1 MKKELGLEEDDII
14 DIYQSLVKH
23 EICLMRL
30 GDICTTESDGGY
42 YVAKHGFS
50 VRHNVDAQMTI
61 VDVLYAMLVES
72 DALLRKFEEKE
83 LGPNDVDGFVKI
95 ISKLINILVE
105 GRLLIDM
112 PCADKR
118 VLERLDDVL
127 SGKSVIELKDGVD
140 NVYMYFDMLDR
151 ILSDKLFDR
160 LKVVQKEQLY
170 PQYVEKI
177 KNLIQD
183 WKRKGVCFKT
193 AHGEL
198 IKLLRYEAP
207 LPVTKDVERSLR
219 RVLEAYVLPFLEEP
233 LPESNRSL
241 ESVRQKLGDH
251 YPNVS
256 SEVIDAIIG
265 ALESSIKSR
274 SLREYQ
280 FVMLD
285 RMFSLF
291 DRPKIVVISAPTASG
306 KTEIFM
312 TYLAFKLLVDND
324 GVAVIIYPTKA
335 LARQQL
341 QRFIGFMYHINRKI
355 SNKTIHVY
363 ILDGDSPSG
372 GVKGKLFRGGIE
384 IELRNENRKGY
395 LKYNNEGKLVI
406 EWNDGR
412 EEDIEWVH
420 ERKEKV
426 ELKKP
431 AIVITNDS
439 MLSKHIRD
447 GSDWV
452 IDLAASLKT
461 IVIDEAHVFM
471 NDKKRSDFVHFLLL
485 RLLLIA
491 LLKERREMGK
501 GFSSNVDLYEDFK
514 ELIQER
520 KLDIILS
527 SATMSDREV
536 LIQGMS
542 TRQLGGIDLAKVT
555 KAAGGSSGS
564 SASPY
569 ELLLRGWIKK
579 AYEESSQDKKNII
592 FESYYDKIG
601 SSKRKRLYVT
611 AVYFPEPMSASRTP
625 FIEALATT
633 TIWTA
638 AAGERLGHRLHAIVF
653 VDSKDTLQE
662 IFRDLIRRGL
672 SRECFHAD
680 KLLVSPLLHM
690 QNECRGNIGH
700 KYIETLLT
708 RLNPKRN
715 TDESYQLFTRY
726 SHLQLYYKWKYVKKY
741 IHHMRKLLNSQ
752 QRRQSPDIIKEAEK
766 IIKEAESFARDV
778 YEAAS
783 RYGSASSNGS
793 RYYIFKPKDGSGG
806 SKEYYVLQHHADL
819 EKTDRQEIED
829 ILSKDNWNLVIA
841 TSTLELGVD
850 IPGVAVVLQYGA
862 PPSGESFVQRVGRS
876 GRDERSFRTA
886 FGAVFA
892 RNVGKDI
899 MLIDEM
905 EAIRSLYNLTRPSY
919 SPEPDTE
926 TLARYMALIYFD
938 GAIFDSDR
946 AIIKTIGAKRSIDDP
961 IVQALFQSLLKLYY
975 LDDDKKINETLDIF
989 KKIVKN
995 SERYKQILEQM
1006 LRSGEINKL
1015 RGMMPATPLFVKEGS
1030 RSDYMIFDEL
1040 YALHGKLADVMLS
1053 LGNEKR
1059 GQGQKYAKEI
1069 EKIEKEISNLQG
1081 KVLSLV
1087 RNIQQ
1092 LCAKRGRLS
1101 ISTYLHECAT
1111 YIYDEFREEVDKP
1124 FRKIVDNINKIIN
1137 VNNSSD
1143 LKGSLDKTINAI
1155 EEFEQIILSTIIA
1168 SDEICLSSRLH
1179 KDRRTT
1185 SYSYDDIM
1193 TLLLGM
1199 PMPHPVFHSGP
1210 GNGCLFVFD
1219 EVEISHGKIK
1229 LKSKLKGKMA
1239 GNANRVDVLSNVPF
1253 KHYEV
1258 P

>member
-1 MKKELGLEEDDII
+1 
-14 DIYQSLVKH
+14 
-23 EICLMRL
+23 
-30 GDICTTESDGGY
+30 
-42 YVAKHGFS
+42 
-50 VRHNVDAQMTI
+50 
-61 VDVLYAMLVES
+61 
-72 DALLRKFEEKE
+72 
-83 LGPNDVDGFVKI
+83 
-95 ISKLINILVE
+95 
-105 GRLLIDM
+105 
-112 PCADKR
+112 
-118 VLERLDDVL
+118 
-127 SGKSVIELKDGVD
+127 
-140 NVYMYFDMLDR
+140 MLD
-151 ILSDKLFDR
+151 K
-160 LKVVQKEQLY
+160 
-170 PQYVEKI
+170 
-177 KNLIQD
+177 
-183 WKRKGVCFKT
+183 
-193 AHGEL
+193 
-198 IKLLRYEAP
+198 
-207 LPVTKDVERSLR
+207 
-219 RVLEAYVLPFLEEP
+219 
-233 LPESNRSL
+233 
-241 ESVRQKLGDH
+241 
-251 YPNVS
+251 
-256 SEVIDAIIG
+256 
-265 ALESSIKSR
+265 
-274 SLREYQ
+274 
-280 FVMLD
+280 
-285 RMFSLF
+285 MFSLF

-312 TYLAFKLLVDND
+312 TYLAFKILVDD
-324 GVAVIIYPTKA
+324 GAAVIIYPTKT
-335 LARQQL
+335 LARQQM
-341 QRFIGFMYHINRKI
+341 QRFIGFMYHINRKN
-355 SNKTIHVY
+355 SNETNHKTIHVY
-363 ILDGDSPSG
+363 ILDGDSPSKDEE
-372 GVKGKLFRGGIE
+372 VKGQPFRPFRGGIE
-384 IELRNENRKGY
+384 IELQDENRKGR
-395 LKYNNEGKLVI
+395 LGYNNKGKLIIKWDDGQEEEI
-406 EWNDGR
+406 EW
-412 EEDIEWVH
+412 IH

-431 AIVITNDS
+431 AIILTNDS
-439 MLSKHIRD
+439 MLSKHIHD

-452 IDLAASLKT
+452 IDLATSLNT

-491 LLKERREMGK
+491 LLKKIGEGLS
-501 GFSSNVDLYEDFK
+501 GNVDLYKDFK

-536 LIQGMS
+536 LKQGMS

-555 KAAGGSSGS
+555 KAASDSSGS
-564 SASPY
+564 SAPPY
-569 ELLLRGWIKK
+569 ELLLRDWIKK
-579 AYEESSQDKKNII
+579 AYEKNII
-592 FESYYDKIG
+592 FESYYDKID

-611 AVYFPEPMSASRTP
+611 VIYFPEPMSASRTP

-638 AAGERLGHRLHAIVF
+638 AVGKGLGHRLHAIAF

-672 SRECFHAD
+672 SQECFHAD
-680 KLLVSPLLHM
+680 KLLVSPLFHM
-690 QNECRGNIGH
+690 QNVCQGNIGH

-708 RLNPKRN
+708 RLNPKQN

-741 IHHMRKLLNSQ
+741 IHHMRKLLNLQ
-752 QRRQSPDIIKEAEK
+752 QRQQSPDIIKEAEK
-766 IIKEAESFARDV
+766 IVKEAESFARDV
-778 YEAAS
+778 HEAAS
-783 RYGSASSNGS
+783 RYGETSSNGS

-819 EKTDRQEIED
+819 EKTDRQEIEE
-829 ILSKDNWNLVIA
+829 ILSKDKDNWNLVIA

-876 GRDERSFRTA
+876 GRDKWSFRTA

-892 RNVGKDI
+892 RNVGKDV

-905 EAIRSLYNLTRPSY
+905 EAIRSLYNLIRPSY
-919 SPEPDTE
+919 SPEPDIE

-938 GAIFDSDR
+938 GAI
-946 AIIKTIGAKRSIDDP
+946 IKTIGAKRSINDP
-961 IVQALFQSLLKLYY
+961 IVQALLKLYY
-975 LDDDKKINETLDIF
+975 LDGDKKISETLDIF
-989 KKIVKN
+989 KKIVEN
-995 SERYKQILEQM
+995 SERYKQILGEM

-1030 RSDYMIFDEL
+1030 PSDYMIVKEL
-1040 YALHGKLADVMLS
+1040 DALNGTLSRVMWN

-1059 GQGQKYAKEI
+1059 GRGQKYAEKI
-1069 EKIEKEISNLQG
+1069 EKIEEEISNLQH
-1081 KVLSLV
+1081 KVLPSLV
-1087 RNIQQ
+1087 EEIRQ

-1111 YIYDEFREEVDKP
+1111 YIYDEFREKVDKP

-1137 VNNSSD
+1137 VNNSSG
-1143 LKGSLDKTINAI
+1143 LKGSLDETINAI
-1155 EEFEQIILSTIIA
+1155 EEFEQMILSTIIA

-1179 KDRRTT
+1179 KDRHTT

-1210 GNGCLFVFD
+1210 GNGCSLVFN

-1229 LKSKLKGKMA
+1229 LKSELKGEIP

>member
-1 MKKELGLEEDDII
+1 MVKKELGLEEDDII

-23 EICLMRL
+23 EICLMRV

-72 DALLRKFEEKE
+72 DALLNKFG
-83 LGPNDVDGFVKI
+83 LNDVDGFVDKI
-95 ISKLINILVE
+95 RKLIDILVE
-105 GRLLIDM
+105 RRLLIDM

-118 VLERLDDVL
+118 VQKRSDVAL
-127 SGKSVIELKDGVD
+127 SGKSIIELNDVD
-140 NVYMYFDMLDR
+140 NIYVHFDMLD
-151 ILSDKLFDR
+151 KLY
-160 LKVVQKEQLY
+160 ELY
-170 PQYVEKI
+170 DYLEKKIPGWLYSQYVEKI
-177 KNLIQD
+177 RNLILN

-207 LPVTKDVERSLR
+207 LPGTKDVERSLR

-233 LPESNRSL
+233 LPESNRSVESIRHSL
-241 ESVRQKLGDH
+241 ESVRQKLSNR
-251 YPNVS
+251 YSNVS
-256 SEVIDAIIG
+256 DVINDVIG
-265 ALESSIKSR
+265 ALKGIGITT
-274 SLREYQ
+274 LREYQ

-285 RMFSLF
+285 KMFSLF

-341 QRFIGFMYHINRKI
+341 QRFIEFMYHINRNRKI
-355 SNKTIHVY
+355 SNKPIHVY
-363 ILDGDSPSG
+363 ILDGDSPDRE
-372 GVKGKLFRGGIE
+372 VKGQPFRGSIE
-384 IELRNENRKGY
+384 IELRNENRKGR
-395 LKYNNEGKLVI
+395 LKYNDEGKLVI
-406 EWNDGR
+406 EWDNGR
-412 EEDIEWVH
+412 EEEIGWVH

-439 MLSKHIRD
+439 MLSKHIHD
-447 GSDWV
+447 GSDW
-452 IDLAASLKT
+452 ILDLAASLKT

-501 GFSSNVDLYEDFK
+501 GSSGNVDLYEDFK
-514 ELIQER
+514 KLLQER

-536 LIQGMS
+536 LKQGMS

-555 KAAGGSSGS
+555 KTASGSSGS
-564 SASPY
+564 SAPPY
-569 ELLLRGWIKK
+569 ELLLGRWIKE
-579 AYEESSQDKKNII
+579 AYEESSQDRKNII

-611 AVYFPEPMSASRTP
+611 AVYFPEPMGASRTP

-638 AAGERLGHRLHAIVF
+638 VAGERLGLRLHAIAF

-662 IFRDLIRRGL
+662 IFRDFVRRGL
-672 SRECFHAD
+672 SEECFHAD
-680 KLLVSPLLHM
+680 KLLVSPLLRM
-690 QNECRGNIGH
+690 QNACLYNKGYRYVES
-700 KYIETLLT
+700 LLT
-708 RLNPKRN
+708 HLNPEQN

-726 SHLQLYYKWKYVKKY
+726 SHLQLYYKWNDVEKY
-741 IHHMRKLLNSQ
+741 IHYMRKLLDPQ
-752 QRRQSPDIIKEAEK
+752 QMQQSPDIIKEAEN
-766 IIKEAESFARDV
+766 IVKEAKNFARDV

-783 RYGSASSNGS
+783 RYEEINSKGS
-793 RYYIFKPKDGSGG
+793 RYRICKPRDGGG
-806 SKEYYVLQHHADL
+806 KCDEDDEYYVLQHHADL
-819 EKTDRQEIED
+819 EKTDRQKIEK
-829 ILSKDNWNLVIA
+829 ILSGDNWNLVIA

-876 GRDERSFRTA
+876 GRNERSFRTA

-892 RNVGKDI
+892 RNVGKDV
-899 MLIDEM
+899 MLIDET
-905 EAIRSLYNLTRPSY
+905 EAIRSLYNLSRPSY

-946 AIIKTIGAKRSIDDP
+946 AIIKTIGAKHSIDDP
-961 IVQALFQSLLKLYY
+961 IVQTLFQALLKLYF
-975 LDDDKKINETLDIF
+975 DDDKKISETLDIF
-989 KKIVKN
+989 KNIVEN
-995 SERYKQILEQM
+995 SERYKQIIDQILSSE
-1006 LRSGEINKL
+1006 EINKP
-1015 RGMMPATPLFVKEGS
+1015 GGIMPTAPLF
-1030 RSDYMIFDEL
+1030 
-1040 YALHGKLADVMLS
+1040 A
-1053 LGNEKR
+1053 NEKSSKIVENLAVIEAKLTDVKNDLEEI
-1059 GQGQKYAKEI
+1059 GLGQKY
-1069 EKIEKEISNLQG
+1069 G
-1081 KVLSLV
+1081 KVVEELYKRVYSLR
-1087 RNIQQ
+1087 RNTERSF
-1092 LCAKRGRLS
+1092 AKGGRF
-1101 ISTYLHECAT
+1101 ISKYLHEYAAH
-1111 YIYDEFREEVDKP
+1111 IYNRLRNIDRDFRDFKE
-1124 FRKIVDNINKIIN
+1124 KIVNDINKIID
-1137 VNNSSD
+1137 VNKSSD
-1143 LKGSLDKTINAI
+1143 LKDSLDKAKSVI
-1155 EEFEQIILSTIIA
+1155 EETEQMILSTIIA
-1168 SDEICLSSRLH
+1168 VDEICLSSWLH
-1179 KDRRTT
+1179 KGKHTT
-1185 SYSYDDIM
+1185 LYDDI
-1193 TLLLGM
+1193 TALLLGM
-1199 PMPHPVFHSGP
+1199 PMPHPVSYSEP
-1210 GNGCLFVFD
+1210 GNGCSFIFD

-1229 LKSKLKGKMA
+1229 LKGKIQWS
-1239 GNANRVDVLSNVPF
+1239 ANRVDVLRNVPF

-1258 P
+1258 S

>member
-1 MKKELGLEEDDII
+1 MKKELGLEKDDII

-30 GDICTTESDGGY
+30 GDICATESDGGY
-42 YVAKHGFS
+42 YVAKHGSS

-72 DALLRKFEEKE
+72 DVLINKFG
-83 LGPNDVDGFVKI
+83 LNDVDGFVDKI
-95 ISKLINILVE
+95 RKLIDILVE
-105 GRLLIDM
+105 RRLLIDM

-118 VLERLDDVL
+118 VQKRSDVAL
-127 SGKSVIELKDGVD
+127 SGKSIIELNDVD
-140 NVYMYFDMLDR
+140 NIYVHFDMLDELYDYLEKK
-151 ILSDKLFDR
+151 IPGR
-160 LKVVQKEQLY
+160 LY
-170 PQYVEKI
+170 SQYVEKI
-177 KNLIQD
+177 RNLILN

-207 LPVTKDVERSLR
+207 LPGTKDIERSLR

-233 LPESNRSL
+233 LPESNRSVESIRHSL
-241 ESVRQKLGDH
+241 ESVRQKLGNR
-251 YPNVS
+251 YSNVS
-256 SEVIDAIIG
+256 DVINDVIG
-265 ALESSIKSR
+265 ALKGIGITT
-274 SLREYQ
+274 LREYQ

-285 RMFSLF
+285 KMFSLF

-341 QRFIGFMYHINRKI
+341 QRFIEFMYHINRNRKI
-355 SNKTIHVY
+355 SNKPIHVY
-363 ILDGDSPSG
+363 ILDGDSPSKDEE
-372 GVKGKLFRGGIE
+372 VKGQPFRGSIE
-384 IELRNENRKGY
+384 IELRNENRKGQ
-395 LKYNNEGKLVI
+395 LKYNDKGKLVI
-406 EWNDGR
+406 EWDNGR
-412 EEDIEWVH
+412 EEEIEWVH

-426 ELKKP
+426 KLERP

-439 MLSKHIRD
+439 MLSKHIHD

-491 LLKERREMGK
+491 LLKERKEMGK
-501 GFSSNVDLYEDFK
+501 GFSGNVDLYEDFK
-514 ELIQER
+514 KLLQER
-520 KLDIILS
+520 RLDIILS

-536 LIQGMS
+536 LKQGMS

-555 KAAGGSSGS
+555 KTAGGSSGS
-564 SASPY
+564 SAPPY
-569 ELLLRGWIKK
+569 ELLLGRWIKR
-579 AYEESSQDKKNII
+579 AYEEISQDKKNII

-638 AAGERLGHRLHAIVF
+638 AAGERLGHRLHAIAF

-662 IFRDLIRRGL
+662 IFRDFVRRGL
-672 SRECFHAD
+672 SQECFHAD
-680 KLLVSPLLHM
+680 KLLVSPLLRM
-690 QNECRGNIGH
+690 QNACLYNKGYRYVES
-700 KYIETLLT
+700 LLT
-708 RLNPKRN
+708 HLNPEQN

-726 SHLQLYYKWKYVKKY
+726 SHLQLYYKWNDVEKY
-741 IHHMRKLLNSQ
+741 IHYMQKLFDPQ
-752 QRRQSPDIIKEAEK
+752 QVRQSPDIIKEAEN
-766 IIKEAESFARDV
+766 IVKEAKNFARDV

-783 RYGSASSNGS
+783 RYEEISSKES
-793 RYYIFKPKDGSGG
+793 RYRICKPRDGGG
-806 SKEYYVLQHHADL
+806 KCDEEDEYYVLQHHADL
-819 EKTDRQEIED
+819 EKTDRQKIEK
-829 ILSKDNWNLVIA
+829 ILSSDNWNLAIA

-876 GRDERSFRTA
+876 GRNERSFRTA

-899 MLIDEM
+899 MLIDET
-905 EAIRSLYNLTRPSY
+905 EAIRSLYNLSRPSY

-938 GAIFDSDR
+938 GAIFDNDR
-946 AIIKTIGAKRSIDDP
+946 AIIKMIGAKHSIDDP
-961 IVQALFQSLLKLYY
+961 VVQTLFQALLKLYF
-975 LDDDKKINETLDIF
+975 DDDKKISKTLDIF
-989 KKIVKN
+989 KNIVEN
-995 SERYKQILEQM
+995 SERYKQIIDQILSSED
-1006 LRSGEINKL
+1006 INKP
-1015 RGMMPATPLFVKEGS
+1015 GGIMPATSLFV
-1030 RSDYMIFDEL
+1030 
-1040 YALHGKLADVMLS
+1040 
-1053 LGNEKR
+1053 NEKPSKIVENLAFIEAKLTDVKR
-1059 GQGQKYAKEI
+1059 DLEEIGLGQKYGKEVEELHNKVSFLRRDI
-1069 EKIEKEISNLQG
+1069 E
-1081 KVLSLV
+1081 
-1087 RNIQQ
+1087 RF
-1092 LCAKRGRLS
+1092 AKRGRSFIS
-1101 ISTYLHECAT
+1101 IYLHEYAAK
-1111 YIYDEFREEVDKP
+1111 IYNGLRSVDRDYRELRE
-1124 FRKIVDNINKIIN
+1124 KIVNEINKIIY
-1137 VNNSSD
+1137 VNKSID
-1143 LKGSLDKTINAI
+1143 LKDSLDEAMSTI
-1155 EEFEQIILSTIIA
+1155 EETEQMILSTIIA
-1168 SDEICLSSRLH
+1168 FDEICLSSWLH
-1179 KDRRTT
+1179 KGKHTT
-1185 SYSYDDIM
+1185 LYDDIM
-1193 TLLLGM
+1193 ALLLGM
-1199 PMPHPVFHSGP
+1199 PMPHPVSYSEP
-1210 GNGCLFVFD
+1210 GNGCSFIFD

-1229 LKSKLKGKMA
+1229 LKGKIQW
-1239 GNANRVDVLSNVPF
+1239 GANRVVVLRNVPF

-1258 P
+1258 S

>member
-1 MKKELGLEEDDII
+1 
-14 DIYQSLVKH
+14 
-23 EICLMRL
+23 MRL

-72 DALLRKFEEKE
+72 DVLINKFN
-83 LGPNDVDGFVKI
+83 LNDVEGFVDKI
-95 ISKLINILVE
+95 RKPIDILIE
-105 GRLLIDM
+105 SRLLIDV
-112 PCADKR
+112 PCVDKR
-118 VLERLDDVL
+118 ALERLDDVL
-127 SGKSVIELKDGVD
+127 LGKSVIELKDSVD
-140 NVYMYFDMLDR
+140 NIYMYFDMLDHM
-151 ILSDKLFDR
+151 LSDKLFNR

-183 WKRKGVCFKT
+183 WKRKGICFKT

-207 LPVTKDVERSLR
+207 LPGTKDVERPLR

-233 LPESNRSL
+233 LPESNRSVESIRQSL
-241 ESVRQKLGDH
+241 ESVRQKLSNR
-251 YPNVS
+251 YSNAS
-256 SEVIDAIIG
+256 DAINDVISALKGIG
-265 ALESSIKSR
+265 ITT
-274 SLREYQ
+274 LREYQ

-285 RMFSLF
+285 KMFSLF

-324 GVAVIIYPTKA
+324 GAGVIIYPTKA

-355 SNKTIHVY
+355 SNKPIHVY

-372 GVKGKLFRGGIE
+372 EVKGKLFRGGIE
-384 IELRNENRKGY
+384 IKLHDENRKGS
-395 LKYNNEGKLVI
+395 LKYNSEGRLVI
-406 EWNDGR
+406 EWDDGR
-412 EEDIEWVH
+412 KEGIEWVH

-431 AIVITNDS
+431 AIIITNDS
-439 MLSKHIRD
+439 MLSRHIHD
-447 GSDWV
+447 GSGWV
-452 IDLAASLKT
+452 IDLAASLNT

-501 GFSSNVDLYEDFK
+501 GFSGNVDLYEDFK
-514 ELIQER
+514 KLIQER

-536 LIQGMS
+536 LKQGMS

-555 KAAGGSSGS
+555 KTAGGSSGS
-564 SASPY
+564 SAPPY
-569 ELLLRGWIKK
+569 ELLLGRWIKE
-579 AYEESSQDKKNII
+579 AYEESSQDRKNII

-611 AVYFPEPMSASRTP
+611 AVYFPEPMGASRTP

-638 AAGERLGHRLHAIVF
+638 AVGKGLGHRLHAIAF

-672 SRECFHAD
+672 SQECFHAD
-680 KLLVSPLLHM
+680 KLLVSPLFHM
-690 QNECRGNIGH
+690 QNVCQGNIGH

-708 RLNPKRN
+708 RLNPKQN

-741 IHHMRKLLNSQ
+741 IHHMRKLLNLQ
-752 QRRQSPDIIKEAEK
+752 QRQQSPDIIKEAEK
-766 IIKEAESFARDV
+766 IVKEAESFARDV
-778 YEAAS
+778 HEAAS
-783 RYGSASSNGS
+783 RYGETSSNGS

-819 EKTDRQEIED
+819 EKTDRQEIEE
-829 ILSKDNWNLVIA
+829 ILSKDKDNWNLVIA

-876 GRDERSFRTA
+876 GRNEWSFRTA

-899 MLIDEM
+899 MLIDET
-905 EAIRSLYNLTRPSY
+905 EAIRSLYNMTRPSY

-938 GAIFDSDR
+938 GAV
-946 AIIKTIGAKRSIDDP
+946 IKTIGVKRSIDDP

-975 LDDDKKINETLDIF
+975 LDDDKKISETLDIF
-989 KKIVKN
+989 KKIVEN

-1015 RGMMPATPLFVKEGS
+1015 RGMMPATPLFVKGGS
-1030 RSDYMIFDEL
+1030 HSDYMIVEKL
-1040 YALHGKLADVMLS
+1040 EALHGKLARVMLK
-1053 LGNEKR
+1053 LGKEKR
-1059 GQGQKYAKEI
+1059 GRGQKYAEEI
-1069 EKIEKEISNLQG
+1069 EKIEEEIRNLQR

-1087 RNIQQ
+1087 EDIQQ
-1092 LCAKRGRLS
+1092 LCAKRGRFS

-1111 YIYDEFREEVDKP
+1111 YIYDEFREKVDKP

-1137 VNNSSD
+1137 VNNSSG
-1143 LKGSLDKTINAI
+1143 LKGSLDETINAI
-1155 EEFEQIILSTIIA
+1155 EEFEQMILSTIIA

-1179 KDRRTT
+1179 KDRHTT

-1210 GNGCLFVFD
+1210 GNGCSLVFN

-1229 LKSKLKGKMA
+1229 LKSELKGEIP

>member
-1 MKKELGLEEDDII
+1 
-14 DIYQSLVKH
+14 
-23 EICLMRL
+23 LMRL
-30 GDICTTESDGGY
+30 GDICATESDGGY

-72 DALLRKFEEKE
+72 DSLLRKFEEKE
-83 LGPNDVDGFVKI
+83 LGPNDVEGFVNI
-95 ISKLINILVE
+95 ISKLIHILIE
-105 GRLLIDM
+105 SRLLIDV

-127 SGKSVIELKDGVD
+127 SGKSVIELNGNNVD
-140 NVYMYFDMLDR
+140 NVYMYFDMLDHM
-151 ILSDKLFDR
+151 LSDKLFNR

-177 KNLIQD
+177 KNLMQD

-207 LPVTKDVERSLR
+207 LPVTKDVEGSLR

-241 ESVRQKLGDH
+241 ESIRQKLGDR
-251 YPNVS
+251 YS
-256 SEVIDAIIG
+256 KEIDVIIG
-265 ALESSIKSR
+265 ALKGIGIKG
-274 SLREYQ
+274 LREYQ

-285 RMFSLF
+285 KIFSLF

-324 GVAVIIYPTKA
+324 GAAVIIYPTKA

-363 ILDGDSPSG
+363 LLDGDSPSG
-372 GVKGKLFRGGIE
+372 EVKGKLFRGGIE
-384 IELRNENRKGY
+384 IKLHDENRKGS
-395 LKYNNEGKLVI
+395 LKYNNEGRLVI
-406 EWNDGR
+406 EWDDGR
-412 EEDIEWVH
+412 KEGIEWVH

-431 AIVITNDS
+431 AIIITNDS
-439 MLSKHIRD
+439 MLSRHIHD

-452 IDLAASLKT
+452 IDLAASLNT

-491 LLKERREMGK
+491 LLKKIREGLS
-501 GFSSNVDLYEDFK
+501 GNVDLYEDFK
-514 ELIQER
+514 KLIQER

-536 LIQGMS
+536 LKQGMS

-564 SASPY
+564 SAPPY
-569 ELLLRGWIKK
+569 ESLLGRWIKE
-579 AYEESSQDKKNII
+579 AYEESDQDKKNII

-638 AAGERLGHRLHAIVF
+638 AVGEGLGHRLHAIAF
-653 VDSKDTLQE
+653 VDSKDTLRE
-662 IFRDLIRRGL
+662 IFRDLVRRGL
-672 SRECFHAD
+672 SQECFHAD

-690 QNECRGNIGH
+690 QNVCRRNIGH

-708 RLNPKRN
+708 SLNPKQN

-741 IHHMRKLLNSQ
+741 IHHMRKLLNLQ
-752 QRRQSPDIIKEAEK
+752 QRQQSPDVVKEIVKEAENIVEK
-766 IIKEAESFARDV
+766 AESFARCV
-778 YEAAS
+778 YKAAS

-793 RYYIFKPKDGSGG
+793 RYYIRKPKDSSGG
-806 SKEYYVLQHHADL
+806 CNKNDECYVLQHHADL
-819 EKTDRQEIED
+819 KKEVRQEIED

-876 GRDERSFRTA
+876 GRDEWSYMTA

-919 SPEPDTE
+919 SPEPDIE

-938 GAIFDSDR
+938 GAV
-946 AIIKTIGAKRSIDDP
+946 IKTIGAKRSIDDP
-961 IVQALFQSLLKLYY
+961 IAQTLLKLYY
-975 LDDDKKINETLDIF
+975 LDGDKKISETSDIF
-989 KKIVKN
+989 KKIVEN
-995 SERYKQILEQM
+995 SERYKQILKQM
-1006 LRSGEINKL
+1006 LRNEEINKL
-1015 RGMMPATPLFVKEGS
+1015 RGMMPATPLFVKERS
-1030 RSDYMIFDEL
+1030 RSDYMIVEEL
-1040 YALHGKLADVMLS
+1040 EALYGKLGLVKLN

-1059 GQGQKYAKEI
+1059 GRGRKYAEEI
-1069 EKIEKEISNLQG
+1069 EKIEKEISNLQC

-1087 RNIQQ
+1087 EDIQQ

-1111 YIYDEFREEVDKP
+1111 YIYDEFREKVDKP
-1124 FRKIVDNINKIIN
+1124 FRKIADNINKIIN
-1137 VNNSSD
+1137 VNKSGG
-1143 LKGSLDKTINAI
+1143 LKGSLDEAINAKGSLDEAINAI
-1155 EEFEQIILSTIIA
+1155 EEFEQMVLSTIIA

-1179 KDRRTT
+1179 KDRHTT
-1185 SYSYDDIM
+1185 SYDDIM
-1193 TLLLGM
+1193 ALLLGM
-1199 PMPHPVFHSGP
+1199 PMPHPVFYSGP
-1210 GNGCLFVFD
+1210 GNGCSLVFN
-1219 EVEISHGKIK
+1219 EVEINHGKIK
-1229 LKSKLKGKMA
+1229 LKSELKGEIP

>member
-1 MKKELGLEEDDII
+1 
-14 DIYQSLVKH
+14 
-23 EICLMRL
+23 LMRL
-30 GDICTTESDGGY
+30 GDVCTTESDGGY

-72 DALLRKFEEKE
+72 DVLINKFN
-83 LGPNDVDGFVKI
+83 LNDVEDFVKNI
-95 ISKLINILVE
+95 GKLIDILIKR
-105 GRLLIDM
+105 RLLIDL
-112 PCADKR
+112 PCVDKR
-118 VLERLDDVL
+118 VQKRSEVAL
-127 SGKSVIELKDGVD
+127 SGKPVIELDDVD
-140 NVYMYFDMLDR
+140 NVYMHFDMLD
-151 ILSDKLFDR
+151 KLYELYDYLEKKIPGR
-160 LKVVQKEQLY
+160 LY
-170 PQYVEKI
+170 SQYVEEI
-177 KNLIQD
+177 RNLILN

-207 LPVTKDVERSLR
+207 LPGTKDVERLLR

-241 ESVRQKLGDH
+241 ESIRQSLESVRQKLGDR

-265 ALESSIKSR
+265 ALESSIKSQ

-312 TYLAFKLLVDND
+312 TYLAFKLLVNND
-324 GVAVIIYPTKA
+324 GAAVIIYPTKA

-355 SNKTIHVY
+355 SNKPIHVY
-363 ILDGDSPSG
+363 ILDGDSPDRE
-372 GVKGKLFRGGIE
+372 VKGQPFRGGIE

-395 LKYNNEGKLVI
+395 LKYNNEGKLII
-406 EWNDGR
+406 EWDNGR
-412 EEDIEWVH
+412 EEEIKWVH

-439 MLSKHIRD
+439 MLSKHIHD

-501 GFSSNVDLYEDFK
+501 GFSGNVDLYEDFK
-514 ELIQER
+514 KLIQER

-564 SASPY
+564 SAPPY

-611 AVYFPEPMSASRTP
+611 AVYFPEPMGASRTP

-638 AAGERLGHRLHAIVF
+638 AAGKRLGHRLHAIAF

-662 IFRDLIRRGL
+662 IFRDFVRRGL
-672 SRECFHAD
+672 SEECFHAD
-680 KLLVSPLLHM
+680 KLLVSPLLRM
-690 QNECRGNIGH
+690 QNACLDNKGY
-700 KYIETLLT
+700 KYVENLLT
-708 RLNPKRN
+708 RLNPEQN
-715 TDESYQLFTRY
+715 TDASYQLFTRY
-726 SHLQLYYKWKYVKKY
+726 SHLQLYYKWNDVEKY
-741 IHHMRKLLNSQ
+741 IHYMQNLLDPQ
-752 QRRQSPDIIKEAEK
+752 QRQQSPDIIKEAEN
-766 IIKEAESFARDV
+766 FARDV

-783 RYGSASSNGS
+783 RYEETSSKGS
-793 RYYIFKPKDGSGG
+793 RYWICKPRDSGG
-806 SKEYYVLQHHADL
+806 KCDEDDEHYVLQHHADL
-819 EKTDRQEIED
+819 EKTDRQKIEK
-829 ILSKDNWNLVIA
+829 ILNGDNWNLVIA
-841 TSTLELGVD
+841 TSTLELGVN
-850 IPGVAVVLQYGA
+850 IAGVAVVLQYGA

-876 GRDERSFRTA
+876 GRDEWSFRTA

-899 MLIDEM
+899 MLLDEM
-905 EAIRSLYNLTRPSY
+905 EAIRSLYNLSRPSY
-919 SPEPDTE
+919 SPERDTE

-946 AIIKTIGAKRSIDDP
+946 AVIKTIGAKHSIDDP
-961 IVQALFQSLLKLYY
+961 IVQALFQALLKLYF
-975 LDDDKKINETLDIF
+975 DDDKKISETLDIF
-989 KKIVKN
+989 KNTVEN
-995 SERYKQILEQM
+995 SERYKQIIDQILSSED
-1006 LRSGEINKL
+1006 INKP
-1015 RGMMPATPLFVKEGS
+1015 GGIMPTTSLFV
-1030 RSDYMIFDEL
+1030 
-1040 YALHGKLADVMLS
+1040 
-1053 LGNEKR
+1053 NEKSSNSNIIVR
-1059 GQGQKYAKEI
+1059 NLALIEARLTDVKRDLEGIGLGQKY
-1069 EKIEKEISNLQG
+1069 G
-1081 KVLSLV
+1081 KVVEELYNRVYSLR
-1087 RNIQQ
+1087 RNTERSF
-1092 LCAKRGRLS
+1092 AKGGRF
-1101 ISTYLHECAT
+1101 ISKYLHEYAAH
-1111 YIYDEFREEVDKP
+1111 IYNRLRNIDRDFKE
-1124 FRKIVDNINKIIN
+1124 KIVNEINKIID
-1137 VNNSSD
+1137 VNKSND
-1143 LKGSLDKTINAI
+1143 LKDSLDKAKSVI
-1155 EEFEQIILSTIIA
+1155 EETEQMILSTIIA
-1168 SDEICLSSRLH
+1168 SDEICLSSWLH
-1179 KDRRTT
+1179 KDRHTT
-1185 SYSYDDIM
+1185 LYDDIM
-1193 TLLLGM
+1193 ALLLGM
-1199 PMPHPVFHSGP
+1199 PMPHPVSYSEP
-1210 GNGCLFVFD
+1210 GNGCSFIFD

-1229 LKSKLKGKMA
+1229 LKGKIQWS
-1239 GNANRVDVLSNVPF
+1239 ANRVGVLRNVPF
-1253 KHYEV
+1253 KYYEV
-1258 P
+1258 S

>member
-14 DIYQSLVKH
+14 DIYHSLVKH

-30 GDICTTESDGGY
+30 GDICATESDGGY

-83 LGPNDVDGFVKI
+83 LGPNDVEGFVNI
-95 ISKLINILVE
+95 ISKLIHILIE
-105 GRLLIDM
+105 SRLLIDV

-118 VLERLDDVL
+118 ALERLDDVL
-127 SGKSVIELKDGVD
+127 SGKSVIELNDNNVD
-140 NVYMYFDMLDR
+140 NVYMYFDMLDHM
-151 ILSDKLFDR
+151 LSDKLFNR

-241 ESVRQKLGDH
+241 ESIRQKLGDR
-251 YPNVS
+251 YS
-256 SEVIDAIIG
+256 KEIDVIIG
-265 ALESSIKSR
+265 ALKGIGIKG
-274 SLREYQ
+274 LREYQ

-285 RMFSLF
+285 KMFSLF

-312 TYLAFKLLVDND
+312 TYLAFKILVDD
-324 GVAVIIYPTKA
+324 GAAVIIYPTKT
-335 LARQQL
+335 LARQQM
-341 QRFIGFMYHINRKI
+341 QRFIGFMYHINRKN
-355 SNKTIHVY
+355 SNETNHKTIHVY
-363 ILDGDSPSG
+363 ILDGDSPSKDEE
-372 GVKGKLFRGGIE
+372 VKGQPFRPFRGGIE
-384 IELRNENRKGY
+384 IELQDENRKGQ
-395 LKYNNEGKLVI
+395 LGYNNKGKLI
-406 EWNDGR
+406 IKWDDGQ
-412 EEDIEWVH
+412 EEEIEWVH

-431 AIVITNDS
+431 AIILTNDS
-439 MLSKHIRD
+439 MLSRHIHD

-452 IDLAASLKT
+452 IDLAASLNT
-461 IVIDEAHVFM
+461 IVIDEAHMFM

-491 LLKERREMGK
+491 LLKKIREGLS
-501 GFSSNVDLYEDFK
+501 GNVDLYKDFK

-527 SATMSDREV
+527 SATISDREV
-536 LIQGMS
+536 LKQGMS

-555 KAAGGSSGS
+555 KAASDSSGS
-564 SASPY
+564 SAPPY
-569 ELLLRGWIKK
+569 ELLLRGWIKR
-579 AYEESSQDKKNII
+579 AYEESDQGEKNII

-638 AAGERLGHRLHAIVF
+638 AVGKGLGHRLHAIAF

-672 SRECFHAD
+672 SQECFHAD
-680 KLLVSPLLHM
+680 KLLVSPLFHM
-690 QNECRGNIGH
+690 QNVCRGNIGH

-741 IHHMRKLLNSQ
+741 IHHMRKLLNLQ
-752 QRRQSPDIIKEAEK
+752 QRQQSPDIIKEAEK
-766 IIKEAESFARDV
+766 IVKEAESFARDV

-783 RYGSASSNGS
+783 RYEETSSNGS

-806 SKEYYVLQHHADL
+806 SKEYYILQHHADL
-819 EKTDRQEIED
+819 EKTDRQEIEE
-829 ILSKDNWNLVIA
+829 ILSKDKDNWNLVIA

-876 GRDERSFRTA
+876 GRDEWSYMTA

-892 RNVGKDI
+892 RNVGKDV

-905 EAIRSLYNLTRPSY
+905 EAIRSLYNLTRLGY
-919 SPEPDTE
+919 SSEPDIE

-938 GAIFDSDR
+938 GAI
-946 AIIKTIGAKRSIDDP
+946 IKTIGAKHSLDDP
-961 IVQALFQSLLKLYY
+961 IVQALLKLYY
-975 LDDDKKINETLDIF
+975 LDGDKKISETLDIF
-989 KKIVKN
+989 KKMVEN
-995 SERYKQILEQM
+995 SKRYKQILEEM

-1015 RGMMPATPLFVKEGS
+1015 RGMMPATPLFVKGGS
-1030 RSDYMIFDEL
+1030 RSDYMIVEKL
-1040 YALHGKLADVMLS
+1040 EALHGKLARVMLN

-1059 GQGQKYAKEI
+1059 GRGQKYAEEI
-1069 EKIEKEISNLQG
+1069 EKIEEEIRNLQGLQG

-1087 RNIQQ
+1087 EDIQQ

-1111 YIYDEFREEVDKP
+1111 YIYDEFREKVDKP

-1137 VNNSSD
+1137 VNKSSG
-1143 LKGSLDKTINAI
+1143 LKDSLDETINAI
-1155 EEFEQIILSTIIA
+1155 EEFEQMILSTIIA

-1179 KDRRTT
+1179 KDRHTT

-1193 TLLLGM
+1193 ALLLGM
-1199 PMPHPVFHSGP
+1199 PMPHPVFHSEP
-1210 GNGCLFVFD
+1210 GNGCSLVFN

-1229 LKSKLKGKMA
+1229 LKSELKGEIP

>member
-1 MKKELGLEEDDII
+1 
-14 DIYQSLVKH
+14 
-23 EICLMRL
+23 MRL
-30 GDICTTESDGGY
+30 GDICTTGSDGGY

-50 VRHNVDAQMTI
+50 ARHNVDAQMTI

-72 DALLRKFEEKE
+72 DVLLKKLEKKFEEKKF
-83 LGPNDVDGFVKI
+83 GPNDVEGLVNI
-95 ISKLINILVE
+95 ISKLIDILIK

-127 SGKSVIELKDGVD
+127 SGKSVIELKNSVD
-140 NVYMYFDMLDR
+140 NVYMYFYMLDNT
-151 ILSDKLFDR
+151 LSDKLFDR
-160 LKVVQKEQLY
+160 FKVVQKEQLY

-177 KNLIQD
+177 KNLIQN
-183 WKRKGVCFKT
+183 WKREGTCFKT

-207 LPVTKDVERSLR
+207 LPVTEDVEGSLQ

-233 LPESNRSL
+233 LPEPNRSL
-241 ESVRQKLGDH
+241 DDDNDDNNLKKSIRQKLGDR
-251 YPNVS
+251 YSNA
-256 SEVIDAIIG
+256 IDVIIG
-265 ALESSIKSR
+265 ALKSIGIEK
-274 SLREYQ
+274 LREYQ

-285 RMFSLF
+285 KMFSLF

-312 TYLAFKLLVDND
+312 TYLAFKLLVSND
-324 GVAVIIYPTKA
+324 GAAVIIYPTKA

-341 QRFIGFMYHINRKI
+341 QRFIEFMYYINRKI

-363 ILDGDSPSG
+363 ILDGDSPG
-372 GVKGKLFRGGIE
+372 KDEEVKGQRFRGGIE
-384 IELRNENRKGY
+384 IKLHDENRKGS

-406 EWNDGR
+406 EWDDGR
-412 EEDIEWVH
+412 EEEIKWVH

-426 ELKKP
+426 ELERP

-439 MLSKHIRD
+439 MLSKHIHD
-447 GSDWV
+447 GSKWV
-452 IDLAASLKT
+452 TDLAASLKI

-491 LLKERREMGK
+491 LLKKIGG
-501 GFSSNVDLYEDFK
+501 GFSGNVDLYEGFK

-536 LIQGMS
+536 LKQGMS

-555 KAAGGSSGS
+555 KATGDSSGS
-564 SASPY
+564 SAPPY
-569 ELLLRGWIKK
+569 ELLLRDWIKR
-579 AYEESSQDKKNII
+579 AYEGSSQDEKNII

-611 AVYFPEPMSASRTP
+611 TVYFPEPMGASWTP
-625 FIEALATT
+625 FIEALATK

-638 AAGERLGHRLHAIVF
+638 AVGEGLGRRLHAIAF
-653 VDSKDTLQE
+653 VDSKDTLQD
-662 IFRDLIRRGL
+662 IFRDIVRRGL
-672 SRECFHAD
+672 SEECFHAD

-690 QNECRGNIGH
+690 QNACQGNIGH
-700 KYIETLLT
+700 EYVERLLT
-708 RLNPKRN
+708 SLNPEQD
-715 TDESYQLFTRY
+715 TGESHQLFARY
-726 SHLQLYYKWKYVKKY
+726 SHLQLYYKWNVVEKY
-741 IHHMRKLLNSQ
+741 IHYMQKLLDPQ
-752 QRRQSPDIIKEAEK
+752 QRQQSPDVIKEIVKEAENIVEK
-766 IIKEAESFARDV
+766 AESFARDV

-793 RYYIFKPKDGSGG
+793 RYSICSGKCG
-806 SKEYYVLQHHADL
+806 ENDEHYVLQHHADL
-819 EKTDRQEIED
+819 KKEDRQKIEK

-841 TSTLELGVD
+841 TSTLELGVN

-876 GRDERSFRTA
+876 GRDEWSFMTA

-905 EAIRSLYNLTRPSY
+905 EAIRSLYNLTRPDY
-919 SPEPDTE
+919 SPEPDIE

-938 GAIFDSDR
+938 GAV
-946 AIIKTIGAKRSIDDP
+946 IKTIGAKRSIDDP

-975 LDDDKKINETLDIF
+975 LDDDKKISETKISETLDIF
-989 KKIVKN
+989 KKIVEN
-995 SERYKQILEQM
+995 SERYKQILEQI

-1015 RGMMPATPLFVKEGS
+1015 RGMMPATPLFVKGGS
-1030 RSDYMIFDEL
+1030 RSDYMIVEKL
-1040 YALHGKLADVMLS
+1040 EALHGKLARVTLN
-1053 LGNEKR
+1053 LGKEKR
-1059 GQGQKYAKEI
+1059 GRGQKYAKEI
-1069 EKIEKEISNLQG
+1069 EKIEKEISNLQH

-1087 RNIQQ
+1087 EDIQQ

-1111 YIYDEFREEVDKP
+1111 YIYDEFREKVDKP
-1124 FRKIVDNINKIIN
+1124 FRKIADNINKIIN
-1137 VNNSSD
+1137 VNKSSD
-1143 LKGSLDKTINAI
+1143 LKGSLDETINAI
-1155 EEFEQIILSTIIA
+1155 EEFEQMVLSTIIA

-1179 KDRRTT
+1179 KDRHTT
-1185 SYSYDDIM
+1185 SYDDIM
-1193 TLLLGM
+1193 ALLLGM
-1199 PMPHPVFHSGP
+1199 PIPHPVFYSGL
-1210 GNGCLFVFD
+1210 GNGCSLVFN

-1229 LKSKLKGKMA
+1229 LKSELKGEIP

>member
-1 MKKELGLEEDDII
+1 VKKELGLEEDDII
-14 DIYQSLVKH
+14 DIYHSLVKH

-30 GDICTTESDGGY
+30 GDICATESDGGY

-83 LGPNDVDGFVKI
+83 LGPNDVEGFVNI
-95 ISKLINILVE
+95 ISKLIHILIE
-105 GRLLIDM
+105 SRLLIDV

-118 VLERLDDVL
+118 ALERLDDVL
-127 SGKSVIELKDGVD
+127 SGKSVIELNDNNVD
-140 NVYMYFDMLDR
+140 NVYMYFDMLDHM
-151 ILSDKLFDR
+151 LSDKLFNR

-241 ESVRQKLGDH
+241 ESIRQKLGDR
-251 YPNVS
+251 YS
-256 SEVIDAIIG
+256 KEIDVIIG
-265 ALESSIKSR
+265 ALKGIGIKG
-274 SLREYQ
+274 LREYQ

-285 RMFSLF
+285 KMFSLF

-312 TYLAFKLLVDND
+312 TYLAFKILVDD
-324 GVAVIIYPTKA
+324 GAAVIIYPTKT
-335 LARQQL
+335 LARQQM
-341 QRFIGFMYHINRKI
+341 QRFIGFMYHINRKN
-355 SNKTIHVY
+355 SNETNHKTIHVY
-363 ILDGDSPSG
+363 ILDGDSPSKDEE
-372 GVKGKLFRGGIE
+372 VKGQPFRPFRGGIE
-384 IELRNENRKGY
+384 IELQDENRKGQ
-395 LKYNNEGKLVI
+395 LGYNNKGKLI
-406 EWNDGR
+406 IKWDDGQ
-412 EEDIEWVH
+412 EEEIEWVH

-431 AIVITNDS
+431 AIILTNDS
-439 MLSKHIRD
+439 MLSRHIHD

-452 IDLAASLKT
+452 IDLAASLNT
-461 IVIDEAHVFM
+461 IVIDEAHMFM

-491 LLKERREMGK
+491 LLKKIREGLS
-501 GFSSNVDLYEDFK
+501 GNVDLYKDFK

-527 SATMSDREV
+527 SATISDREV
-536 LIQGMS
+536 LKQGMS

-555 KAAGGSSGS
+555 KAASDSSGS
-564 SASPY
+564 SAPPY
-569 ELLLRGWIKK
+569 ELLLRGWIKR
-579 AYEESSQDKKNII
+579 AYEESDQGEKNII

-638 AAGERLGHRLHAIVF
+638 AVGKGLGHRLHAIAF

-672 SRECFHAD
+672 SQECFHAD
-680 KLLVSPLLHM
+680 KLLVSPLFHM
-690 QNECRGNIGH
+690 QNVCRGNIGH

-741 IHHMRKLLNSQ
+741 IHHMRKLLNLQ
-752 QRRQSPDIIKEAEK
+752 QRQQSPDIIKEAEK
-766 IIKEAESFARDV
+766 IVKEAESFARDV

-783 RYGSASSNGS
+783 RYEETSSNGS

-806 SKEYYVLQHHADL
+806 SKEYYILQHHADL
-819 EKTDRQEIED
+819 EKTDRQEIEE
-829 ILSKDNWNLVIA
+829 ILSKDKDNWNLVIA

-876 GRDERSFRTA
+876 GRDEWSYMTA

-892 RNVGKDI
+892 RNVGKDV

-905 EAIRSLYNLTRPSY
+905 EAIRSLYNLTRLGY
-919 SPEPDTE
+919 SSEPDIE

-938 GAIFDSDR
+938 GAI
-946 AIIKTIGAKRSIDDP
+946 IKTIGAKHSLDDP
-961 IVQALFQSLLKLYY
+961 IVQALLKLYY
-975 LDDDKKINETLDIF
+975 LDGDKKISETLDIF
-989 KKIVKN
+989 KKMVEN
-995 SERYKQILEQM
+995 SKRYKQILEEM

-1015 RGMMPATPLFVKEGS
+1015 RGMMPATPLFVKGGS
-1030 RSDYMIFDEL
+1030 RSDYMIVEKL
-1040 YALHGKLADVMLS
+1040 EALHGKLARVMLN

-1059 GQGQKYAKEI
+1059 GRGQKYAEEI
-1069 EKIEKEISNLQG
+1069 EKIEEEIRNLQGLQG

-1087 RNIQQ
+1087 EDIQQ

-1111 YIYDEFREEVDKP
+1111 YIYDEFREKVDKP

-1137 VNNSSD
+1137 VNKSSG
-1143 LKGSLDKTINAI
+1143 LKDSLDETINAI
-1155 EEFEQIILSTIIA
+1155 EEFEQMILSTIIA

-1179 KDRRTT
+1179 KDRHTT

-1193 TLLLGM
+1193 ALLLGM
-1199 PMPHPVFHSGP
+1199 PMPHPVFHSEP
-1210 GNGCLFVFD
+1210 GNGCSLVFN

-1229 LKSKLKGKMA
+1229 LKSELKGEIP